1 MALSLTPALAQHAA
15 APPRLCQAQAR
26 SLPRDCR
33 QLSWKTGL
41 AAAALA
47 AALPQRRGRPGS
59 SVARRA
65 RLEKFV
71 IRDAKYPDETPNE
84 GDLVRIHYMGK
95 LSDGTCFDNS
105 RTRGVPFEFV
115 LGESDVIDG
124 WEALIPTMALE
135 EKAELVCPPEYAYG
149 EEGVE
154 GIIPPNET
162 LTFRVELLE
171 IGRPVQDEKEKDV
184 VDVSSDA
191 EEDEEDA
198 NFWDKDG
205 KPNKAG
211 SCFPSLL
218 EDEQRESGRGASFT
232 WEASGSGKEILIR
245 IPLDDDVRVK
255 QIKFNVT
262 STSLMCKIADK
273 IIVDGT
279 LFAQVLT
286 DDSFWDFEKR
296 DGKAYLLITL
306 GKTDPSIKWD
316 SSLGAMRPHKQLRV
330 RRRQHE
336 GSTRPR
342 SISPRPG
349 GHALV
354 HCACGDVEP
363 NDARHGGMGAVRCYS
378 WIPAGQTSPNAWK
391 IDAAPSQ
398 TEVLMKP
405 FPRRYVGSRLRLLW
419 CAPPW

>member
-1 MALSLTPALAQHAA
+1 M
-15 APPRLCQAQAR
+15 
-26 SLPRDCR
+26 
-33 QLSWKTGL
+33 
-41 AAAALA
+41 
-47 AALPQRRGRPGS
+47 
-59 SVARRA
+59 ARRA

-124 WEALIPTMALE
+124 WEALIPTMALQ

-162 LTFRVELLE
+162 LTFRVELLD
-171 IGRPVQDEKEKDV
+171 IGRPMEDEKDEDV
-184 VDVSSDA
+184 VDVGSDA
-191 EEDEEDA
+191 EEDEEEA
-198 NFWDKDG
+198 NFWDK
-205 KPNKAG
+205 
-211 SCFPSLL
+211 
-218 EDEQRESGRGASFT
+218 EEQRESGRGAAFT

-273 IIVDGT
+273 VIVDGT

-316 SSLGAMRPHKQLRV
+316 SVL
-330 RRRQHE
+330 E
-336 GSTRPR
+336 G
-342 SISPRPG
+342 
-349 GHALV
+349 
-354 HCACGDVEP
+354 GD
-363 NDARHGGMGAVRCYS
+363 M
-378 WIPAGQTSPNAWK
+378 PAADSV
-391 IDAAPSQ
+391 
-398 TEVLMKP
+398 EVLGGDEAVQAVAGAKKAD
-405 FPRRYVGSRLRLLW
+405 RKSVV
-419 CAPPW
+419 